1 MNLFGD
7 SLKKKLKDADVE
19 VRKPALFYEGDL
31 YFQITEER
39 GGLVLKVVNKK
50 GQVVTDYLAENYP
63 VNLRN
68 VLHFYRFYKARDADM
83 VYLADNPSII
93 RLITLCDNLVNGK
106 MEKMEVKDV
115 ALDVYLHISRQ
126 NLEYYVASFSAANI
140 NTFIENFKMLSD
152 EYIIAGNIIYPI
164 TPIGARFALLHE
176 FIQSMP
182 VDKINQYLS
191 VFYSYFEN
199 VKLTFEKP

>member
-7 SLKKKLKDADVE
+7 SLKKKLRDAEVE

-31 YFQITEER
+31 YFQITEDR
-39 GGLVLKVVNKK
+39 GGLVLKIVNKK
-50 GQVVTDYLAENYP
+50 GQVVTDYLTENYP

-68 VLHFYRFYKARDADM
+68 VLHFYRFYKAKDAEM

-106 MEKMEVKDV
+106 METIEVKDV
-115 ALDVYLHISRQ
+115 TLDICLHISRQ
-126 NLEYYVASFSAANI
+126 NLEYYAATFSASNMT
-140 NTFIENFKMLSD
+140 NYVENFKMLSD
-152 EYIIAGNIIYPI
+152 EYIISGNIIYPI
-164 TPIGARFALLHE
+164 NPIGARFSLLHE

-182 VDKINQYLS
+182 VNKINQYLS
-191 VFYSYFEN
+191 VFFHTVDACE
-199 VKLTFEKP
+199 

>member
-7 SLKKKLKDADVE
+7 SLKKKLKDAEVE

-31 YFQITEER
+31 YFQITEDR

-68 VLHFYRFYKARDADM
+68 VLHFYRFYKAKDAEM

-106 MEKMEVKDV
+106 MEMIEVKDV
-115 ALDVYLHISRQ
+115 TLDVYLHISRQ
-126 NLEYYVASFSAANI
+126 NLEYYVI
-140 NTFIENFKMLSD
+140 Q
-152 EYIIAGNIIYPI
+152 
-164 TPIGARFALLHE
+164 LLL
-176 FIQSMP
+176 
-182 VDKINQYLS
+182 YLR
-191 VFYSYFEN
+191 
-199 VKLTFEKP
+199 